1 MSDISTRRQQHGGP
15 PLGVLAVISTA
26 LFLIGLFVA
35 AAMAGRFMPA
45 PTASAQ
51 TIQGYF
57 VNNRS
62 AVRVAALFQFGAAVP
77 LAIYAATVSARL
89 HNLGIR
95 APGATIALVGGV
107 LASTMLALSGLTS
120 WVLSRADVVHDSALT
135 RALHDLSYM
144 TGGPGNVVFL
154 GLLLPGVAVPA
165 FFARLLPRPMV
176 AVGLLLAVVAE
187 LSTLSII
194 TDAAGY
200 LLPIAR
206 FPALVWLIVAGF
218 MLPRTR
224 RRSTAPAPT
233 GNRTPD
239 AALVS

>member
-1 MSDISTRRQQHGGP
+1 MSETSTRRQQHGGP
-15 PLGVLAVISTA
+15 PLGVLAVLSTA
-26 LFLIGLFVA
+26 LFLLGLFVA

-51 TIQGYF
+51 TIQDYF
-57 VNNRS
+57 QNNRS

-107 LASTMLALSGLTS
+107 LSSVMLAISGLIS
-120 WVLSRADVVHDSALT
+120 WVLSRAEVVHASPLV
-135 RALHDLSYM
+135 RALQDFCYM

-154 GLLLPGVAVPA
+154 GLLLAGIAVPA
-165 FFARLLPRPMV
+165 FFARLLPRPLV
-176 AVGLLLAVVAE
+176 AVGLVLAVIAE

-194 TDAAGY
+194 ADGAGY

-206 FPALVWLIVAGF
+206 FPALAWLVVAGF
-218 MLPRTR
+218 LLPRTR
-224 RRSTAPAPT
+224 RRTVPEAAGSRTRDTALA
-233 GNRTPD
+233 R
-239 AALVS
+239 

>member
-1 MSDISTRRQQHGGP
+1 MSETSTRRQQHSGP
-15 PLGVLAVISTA
+15 PLGVLAVVSTA

-35 AAMAGRFMPA
+35 AALAGRFMPA
-45 PTASAQ
+45 PTAPAR
-51 TIQGYF
+51 TIQEYF
-57 VNNRS
+57 TTNRS

-107 LASTMLALSGLTS
+107 LSSTMLALAGLTG
-120 WVLSRADVVHDSALT
+120 WVLSRADVVHDGTVT
-135 RALHDLSYM
+135 RALQDFSYM

-154 GLLLPGVAVPA
+154 GLLLAGVAVPA

-176 AVGLLLAVVAE
+176 AVGIVLAIVAE

-194 TDAAGY
+194 TDGAGY

-206 FPALVWLIVAGF
+206 FPALVWLIAAGF
-218 MLPRTR
+218 LLPRTR
-224 RRSTAPAPT
+224 RRTAPVPAD
-233 GNRTPD
+233 RRAAD